1 VILCQIAEV
10 LFNRMVGMAVK
21 VKTKYDRL
29 KKEID
34 KIMKFSLKDIEDGDL
49 RYTFMNTVMKAR
61 ELLDGKKPSISRES

>member
-1 VILCQIAEV
+1 MILCQIAEV